1 MVGGKHMNEIKIG
14 KVYRHFKGNYYFV
27 ENVALDSETQERI
40 VVYKPIYDRQDS
52 KIWVRREKMFLE
64 EIDQTRP
71 DNITGQKYR
80 FELVEDLEKDYTKLS

>member
-1 MVGGKHMNEIKIG
+1 MDEVKIG

-27 ENVALDSETQERI
+27 ENVALDSETQERM
-40 VVYKPIYDRQDS
+40 VVYKPIYDRIDS

-64 EIDQTRP
+64 EIDQERS

-80 FELVEDLEKDYTKLS
+80 FELAEDLEKDYTK